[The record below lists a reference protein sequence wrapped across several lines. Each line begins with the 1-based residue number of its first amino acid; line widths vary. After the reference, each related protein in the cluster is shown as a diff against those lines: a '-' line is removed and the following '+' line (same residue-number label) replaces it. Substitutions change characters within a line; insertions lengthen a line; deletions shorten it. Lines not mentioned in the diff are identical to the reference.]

1 MPRFRRRRI
10 SAALL
15 LLLAL
20 VAGACGTTEDDDSAG
35 ATGGSDPAAGE
46 DANAADTGPITLV
59 DARGEEVTLEGG
71 PAERVVA
78 LEWMQ
83 AEVAVTLGVMPVGV
97 ADVDGYTTWVGT
109 AAPLDDSVGDVGTRG
124 EPSVD
129 AVIDLDPDLILVEM
143 GTPDDLIERLN
154 GYAPVV
160 VVQGSDA
167 SDNLGQVRRNVEL
180 IATALGREDEAE
192 QVLAELDGAIED
204 GAQALAEAGVAGD
217 GFAMADGWMDGSTVS
232 IRMFGEGSLMS
243 DLAEALGLEN
253 RWTGEVDEV
262 WGLGVTDVEGLTAID
277 EAHFFYSASED
288 DVFGDGLAGNPI
300 WDSLSFVAA
309 GDVHKLD
316 AGTWTFGGP
325 AAAQFFI
332 EQVVDGLTG

>member
-1 MPRFRRRRI
+1 MTRPHLRR
-10 SAALL
+10 AVVAVA
-15 LLLAL
+15 LAL
-20 VAGACGTTEDDDSAG
+20 ALAACGTTEDDAADAD
-35 ATGGSDPAAGE
+35 DPAPE
-46 DANAADTGPITLV
+46 AAEPVTVV
-59 DARGEEVTLEGG
+59 DARGEEVVLEDG
-71 PAERVVA
+71 PAQRVVA

-97 ADVDGYTTWVGT
+97 ADVDGYTTWVSA
-109 AAPLDDSVGDVGTRG
+109 AAPLDDTVADVGTRG

-129 AVIDLDPDLILVEM
+129 AVIDLDPDLILVEA
-143 GTPDDLIERLN
+143 GASEDVVDRLDD
-154 GYAPVV
+154 YAPVV

-167 SDNLGQVRRNVEL
+167 SDNLGQMRTNVET
-180 IATALGREDEAE
+180 IATALGKEAE
-192 QVLAELDGAIED
+192 AEEVLAELDAAIED
-204 GAQALAEAGVAGD
+204 GAAALEEAGVAGD

-253 RWTGEVDEV
+253 RWTGEVDEM
-262 WGLGVTDVEGLTAID
+262 WGLGVTDVEGLTNIGD
-277 EAHFFYSASED
+277 AHFFYSASED

-300 WDSLSFVAA
+300 WDSLPFVVD
-309 GDVHKLD
+309 GDVHKLE

-332 EQVVDGLTG
+332 DQVVEGLTG